1 MNIVHPLLCGCIFYT
16 VLIDKNSWKIYNYSI
31 AYKNKRKGENLLE
44 KFLNKMERKFGRYAI
59 PGLMKYI
66 CVLYIIGLFINIASP
81 QVYYYYLSLNP
92 YRILHG
98 EVWRLVTFLI
108 QSPNSNV
115 IFFIFT
121 LYLYY
126 MLGQTLESVW
136 GTFRFNLYYFAGV
149 LFTIIGSFAA
159 YFMTGQVYLMDTYY
173 INMSLFLAFAFVF
186 PDMEMLLMFLIPIKI
201 KWLAYLDIALF
212 VYEMVVGNIGTKI
225 SIAMALL
232 NFVIF
237 FFGFM
242 RKRVSPAQMHRRAA
256 YKKAV
261 KKMPSRHRCAVCG
274 RTEETNPELEFR
286 FCSKCNGNYE
296 YCQDHLFTHTHVQ

>member
-1 MNIVHPLLCGCIFYT
+1 
-16 VLIDKNSWKIYNYSI
+16 
-31 AYKNKRKGENLLE
+31 
-44 KFLNKMERKFGRYAI
+44 
-59 PGLMKYI
+59 
-66 CVLYIIGLFINIASP
+66 
-81 QVYYYYLSLNP
+81 
-92 YRILHG
+92 
-98 EVWRLVTFLI
+98 
-108 QSPNSNV
+108 
-115 IFFIFT
+115 
-121 LYLYY
+121 
-126 MLGQTLESVW
+126 
-136 GTFRFNLYYFAGV
+136 
-149 LFTIIGSFAA
+149 
-159 YFMTGQVYLMDTYY
+159 MDTYY

-201 KWLAYLDIALF
+201 KWVAYLDIALF

>member
-81 QVYYYYLSLNP
+81 QIYYYYLSLNP

-126 MLGQTLESVW
+126 MLGQTLERVW
-136 GTFRFNLYYFAGV
+136 GVFRFNLYYFSGV

-159 YFMTGQVYLMDTYY
+159 YFITGQVYLMDT
-173 INMSLFLAFAFVF
+173 
-186 PDMEMLLMFLIPIKI
+186 
-201 KWLAYLDIALF
+201 
-212 VYEMVVGNIGTKI
+212 
-225 SIAMALL
+225 
-232 NFVIF
+232 
-237 FFGFM
+237 
-242 RKRVSPAQMHRRAA
+242 
-256 YKKAV
+256 
-261 KKMPSRHRCAVCG
+261 
-274 RTEETNPELEFR
+274 
-286 FCSKCNGNYE
+286 
-296 YCQDHLFTHTHVQ
+296 

>member
-1 MNIVHPLLCGCIFYT
+1 MHIVHPLLCGCIFYT

-115 IFFIFT
+115 IFFIFDP
-121 LYLYY
+121 
-126 MLGQTLESVW
+126 EKVPNPSK
-136 GTFRFNLYYFAGV
+136 
-149 LFTIIGSFAA
+149 IHSFPKTA
-159 YFMTGQVYLMDTYY
+159 
-173 INMSLFLAFAFVF
+173 S
-186 PDMEMLLMFLIPIKI
+186 
-201 KWLAYLDIALF
+201 
-212 VYEMVVGNIGTKI
+212 
-225 SIAMALL
+225 S
-232 NFVIF
+232 
-237 FFGFM
+237 
-242 RKRVSPAQMHRRAA
+242 
-256 YKKAV
+256 
-261 KKMPSRHRCAVCG
+261 
-274 RTEETNPELEFR
+274 NPE
-286 FCSKCNGNYE
+286 SMK
-296 YCQDHLFTHTHVQ
+296 QQPFTVEPSPICMYPPAPAPQKAESQR

>member
-1 MNIVHPLLCGCIFYT
+1 MYIVHPLLCGCIFYT

-126 MLGQTLESVW
+126 MLGQ
-136 GTFRFNLYYFAGV
+136 
-149 LFTIIGSFAA
+149 
-159 YFMTGQVYLMDTYY
+159 
-173 INMSLFLAFAFVF
+173 
-186 PDMEMLLMFLIPIKI
+186 IPIKI

>member
-1 MNIVHPLLCGCIFYT
+1 
-16 VLIDKNSWKIYNYSI
+16 
-31 AYKNKRKGENLLE
+31 
-44 KFLNKMERKFGRYAI
+44 
-59 PGLMKYI
+59 MKYI

-115 IFFIFT
+115 IFLFLLCIFIICLDRHWSAF
-121 LYLYY
+121 
-126 MLGQTLESVW
+126 GA
-136 GTFRFNLYYFAGV
+136 FRFNLYYFAGV

-286 FCSKCNGNYE
+286 FCSIATATMNIVRTTFLPIPMFSRGGCPSAIKDKRLCLIMIKWKDY
-296 YCQDHLFTHTHVQ
+296 Q

>member
-1 MNIVHPLLCGCIFYT
+1 M
-16 VLIDKNSWKIYNYSI
+16 
-31 AYKNKRKGENLLE
+31 E

-126 MLGQTLESVW
+126 MLGQTLERVW
-136 GTFRFNLYYFAGV
+136 GAFRFNLYYFAGV

-159 YFMTGQVYLMDTYY
+159 YFITGQVYLMDTYY

-212 VYEMVVGNIGTKI
+212 VYEMVVGNIGTKN

-232 NFVIF
+232 NFVII

-242 RKRVSPAQMHRRAA
+242 RKRVSPAQMR
-256 YKKAV
+256 K
-261 KKMPSRHRCAVCG
+261 
-274 RTEETNPELEFR
+274 
-286 FCSKCNGNYE
+286 NGGDE
-296 YCQDHLFTHTHVQ
+296 SGAGIPLLFQVQRQL

>member
-1 MNIVHPLLCGCIFYT
+1 M
-16 VLIDKNSWKIYNYSI
+16 
-31 AYKNKRKGENLLE
+31 E

-81 QVYYYYLSLNP
+81 QIYYYYLSLNP

-126 MLGQTLESVW
+126 MLGQTLERVW
-136 GTFRFNLYYFAGV
+136 GVFRFNLYYFSGV

-159 YFMTGQVYLMDTYY
+159 YFITGQVYLMDTYY

-212 VYEMVVGNIGTKI
+212 VYEMVIGNIGTK
-225 SIAMALL
+225 M
-232 NFVIF
+232 
-237 FFGFM
+237 
-242 RKRVSPAQMHRRAA
+242 
-256 YKKAV
+256 AV

>member
-1 MNIVHPLLCGCIFYT
+1 MHIVHPLLCSCIFYA

-59 PGLMKYI
+59 SGLMKYI

-126 MLGQTLESVW
+126 MLGQTLERVW
-136 GTFRFNLYYFAGV
+136 GAFRFNLYYFAGV

-173 INMSLFLAFAFVF
+173 INMSLFLAF
-186 PDMEMLLMFLIPIKI
+186 
-201 KWLAYLDIALF
+201 LDIALF

>member
-1 MNIVHPLLCGCIFYT
+1 
-16 VLIDKNSWKIYNYSI
+16 
-31 AYKNKRKGENLLE
+31 
-44 KFLNKMERKFGRYAI
+44 
-59 PGLMKYI
+59 
-66 CVLYIIGLFINIASP
+66 
-81 QVYYYYLSLNP
+81 
-92 YRILHG
+92 
-98 EVWRLVTFLI
+98 
-108 QSPNSNV
+108 
-115 IFFIFT
+115 
-121 LYLYY
+121 
-126 MLGQTLESVW
+126 
-136 GTFRFNLYYFAGV
+136 
-149 LFTIIGSFAA
+149 
-159 YFMTGQVYLMDTYY
+159 
-173 INMSLFLAFAFVF
+173 
-186 PDMEMLLMFLIPIKI
+186 MLLMFLIPIKI

-242 RKRVSPAQMHRRAA
+242 RKRVSPAQMHRRAV

>member
-1 MNIVHPLLCGCIFYT
+1 M
-16 VLIDKNSWKIYNYSI
+16 
-31 AYKNKRKGENLLE
+31 E

-81 QVYYYYLSLNP
+81 QVYYYFLSLNP
-92 YRILHG
+92 ERILHG

-108 QSPNSNV
+108 QSPNTSV

-126 MLGQTLESVW
+126 MLGQTLERVW
-136 GTFRFNLYYFAGV
+136 GAFRFNLYYFSGV

-159 YFMTGQVYLMDTYY
+159 YFITGQVYLMDTYY
-173 INMSLFLAFAFVF
+173 INMSLFLAFAFIF

-256 YKKAV
+256 YKKVV

-296 YCQDHLFTHTHVQ
+296 YCQDHLFTHNHVQ

>member
-1 MNIVHPLLCGCIFYT
+1 MHIVHPLLCSCIFYT

-59 PGLMKYI
+59 SGLMKYI

-108 QSPNSNV
+108 QSPNSNM

-126 MLGQTLESVW
+126 MLGQTLERVW
-136 GTFRFNLYYFAGV
+136 GAFRFNLYYFAGV

-186 PDMEMLLMFLIPIKI
+186 PDMEMLLMFLMSS
-201 KWLAYLDIALF
+201 L
-212 VYEMVVGNIGTKI
+212 I
-225 SIAMALL
+225 SET
-232 NFVIF
+232 
-237 FFGFM
+237 
-242 RKRVSPAQMHRRAA
+242 
-256 YKKAV
+256 
-261 KKMPSRHRCAVCG
+261 G
-274 RTEETNPELEFR
+274 R
-286 FCSKCNGNYE
+286 
-296 YCQDHLFTHTHVQ
+296 